1 MGSKKV
7 TGGGWAVA
15 PVVLAGLL
23 GAAGAV
29 AACGGS
35 EGGGAKMAT
44 GAHAKGLDH
53 ESCPESG
60 NKVEGLDTNGD
71 GKEDIRRVSD
81 KGGHELC
88 RVADLNHD
96 GKPDLYEYFDSS
108 GAVRRREYCYDD
120 TGVVNAVEYYEGGKL
135 VRREYDTSGQHYID
149 TWDWFDPNAA
159 PDPKTGRPAHPV
171 RRERDT
177 TGDGVV
183 DQWWAW
189 DGNNVTIAVD
199 HTGDG
204 KPDPDTAVTL
214 GPDNSVVTPAAP
226 SAAPASSA
234 ASAASAP
241 AAASDAGAA
250 APAPTTAAPP
260 PASASAGDGGKP

>member
-1 MGSKKV
+1 M
-7 TGGGWAVA
+7 
-15 PVVLAGLL
+15 P
-23 GAAGAV
+23 
-29 AACGGS
+29 
-35 EGGGAKMAT
+35 T

-53 ESCPESG
+53 EACPESG
-60 NKVEGLDTNGD
+60 NKVDGLDTNGD

-81 KGGHELC
+81 RSGHEIC
-88 RVADLNHD
+88 RIADLNHD

-108 GAVRRREYCYDD
+108 GTVRRREFCYDD

-135 VRREYDTSGQHYID
+135 ARREYDTSGQHVID

-189 DGNNVTIAVD
+189 EGNNVTIAVD

-226 SAAPASSA
+226 SAGAVGDAG
-234 ASAASAP
+234 AP
-241 AAASDAGAA
+241 AAAATAA
-250 APAPTTAAPP
+250 PTPAPAP
-260 PASASAGDGGKP
+260 AGGSVDGGRP